1 MSSHFRPDTR
11 CMFATVFIAIFVATP
26 LTLTLAGMFR
36 MAGPDKEPDDPL
48 PRWSMQDFKPR
59 D

>member
-1 MSSHFRPDTR
+1 
-11 CMFATVFIAIFVATP
+11 MFATVFIAIFVATP